1 MAVLGLHC
9 SWALWLWEVRPI
21 FIAVHWLLTGV
32 DSLVAEHQFWG
43 MELQQFRFPAE
54 LLCRMWEPP
63 GSGTETMSPVHRQ
76 ADP

>member
-9 SWALWLWEVRPI
+9 SWALWLWEVRLL

-32 DSLVAEHQFWG
+32 DSLVAEHQLWG

-54 LLCRMWEPP
+54 LLSEC
-63 GSGTETMSPVHRQ
+63 GSLLGLVLKPCPLHRQ